1 MVTTQF
7 RKTVIR
13 VVTTPVYPKS
23 FESFGFTGN
32 SPCFISK
39 RGGHCPTL

>member
-7 RKTVIR
+7 HKIVIR

-23 FESFGFTGN
+23 FESLGFTGN
-32 SPCFISK
+32 TPSFIFK
-39 RGGHCPTL
+39 RGGYCPTL